1 MWLLLYTRY
10 SGKVRKTPWTDNCEV
25 PMMMLYF
32 SKATIMST
40 DTNPRRDGAEGRFA
54 ILPLIIAVV
63 IYAIVLCASYL

>member
-1 MWLLLYTRY
+1 
-10 SGKVRKTPWTDNCEV
+10 
-25 PMMMLYF
+25 MMALYF